1 MLLLAILVEVLTPG
15 LLASCRNTLQR
26 TALEFVSLAS
36 FGAAMTEQWV
46 ELQEGTWLYC
56 WSWRCWLQT
65 SRTHWVRLRDQ
76 DLEDIGGSVMLSHLR
91 P

>member
-1 MLLLAILVEVLTPG
+1 MA
-15 LLASCRNTLQR
+15 
-26 TALEFVSLAS
+26 
-36 FGAAMTEQWV
+36 EQWV

-76 DLEDIGGSVMLSHLR
+76 DLEDIGGSVMLSHLL
-91 P
+91 PSLLYECGALTLLWGTLKTNL